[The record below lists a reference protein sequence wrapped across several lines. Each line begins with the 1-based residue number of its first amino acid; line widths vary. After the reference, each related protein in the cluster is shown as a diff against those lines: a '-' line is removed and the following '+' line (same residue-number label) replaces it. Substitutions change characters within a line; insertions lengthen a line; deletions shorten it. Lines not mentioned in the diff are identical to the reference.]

1 MECLLLVVRLL
12 KEGRLEAA
20 VRVLGWSDER
30 LNEEVEG
37 ENERVGGM
45 RRGRDDDGAGL
56 GEGGDEREGVM
67 GRGRDW
73 GGEDGTGS
81 VGPI

>member
-20 VRVLGWSDER
+20 VRVLGWGDER

-37 ENERVGGM
+37 KMSGSGGCS
-45 RRGRDDDGAGL
+45 
-56 GEGGDEREGVM
+56 
-67 GRGRDW
+67 
-73 GGEDGTGS
+73 GGEMMMEQD
-81 VGPI
+81 

>member
-12 KEGRLEAA
+12 KEDRLEAA
-20 VRVLGWSDER
+20 VRVLGWGDEW

-45 RRGRDDDGAGL
+45 RRGRD
-56 GEGGDEREGVM
+56 
-67 GRGRDW
+67 W
-73 GGEDGTGS
+73 GGEDGK
-81 VGPI
+81 